1 MAHGRT
7 KTDDL
12 PALEI
17 ESLDDEPVDGV
28 TVVSGP
34 RGPIPWSVIAV
45 VAAGLL
51 CLAIVSGMGTHAPK
65 SDQSEA
71 EKIPAPTFIPSPQVT
86 APPVTQP
93 RGPLSLAFIYG
104 RIAATV
110 RMTEEIPSTHTVN
123 FAIAG
128 SGGAPDRWYYLQVGV
143 CPERT
148 PSVGAGAPARIDGSF
163 ETNVLAQVPAG
174 APVWLRVID
183 NGGREFGTAY
193 GRLFQTDFRLM
204 VASGAD
210 VCEER
215 TLAPEASNVSVRG
228 LDAAEQFAG
237 HRATLT
243 PTAVV
248 SEPGHQPVLTSADML
263 QRVAPVGT
271 GTVELV
277 LGRYSDAETGVVVDP
292 AWVVV
297 DRGEARTVWVYD
309 AVTGDFRF
317 TFSGAP
323 GALTFCPIAPGAVPD
338 GCRG

>member
-1 MAHGRT
+1 VAHGRS

-12 PALEI
+12 PGLEI
-17 ESLDDEPVDGV
+17 ESLDDESVAGV

-34 RGPIPWSVIAV
+34 RGSIPWGVVAV

-51 CLAIVSGMGTHAPK
+51 CLALVSGFGGHGPK
-65 SDQSEA
+65 SDQPDQA
-71 EKIPAPTFIPSPQVT
+71 AVIPTPTFVPSPVVSEP
-86 APPVTQP
+86 A
-93 RGPLSLAFIYG
+93 GPLSLAFIYG

-110 RMTEEIPSTHTVN
+110 RMTEATPLTHTVN

-143 CPERT
+143 CPEQV
-148 PSVGAGAPARIDGSF
+148 PSVGVGAAARIDGTF
-163 ETNVLAQVPAG
+163 EADVLAEVRAG
-174 APVWLRVID
+174 APVWLRVVD
-183 NGGREFGTAY
+183 NGGRDFGTAY

-204 VASGAD
+204 VASGPD
-210 VCEER
+210 VCEEG
-215 TLAPEASNVSVRG
+215 TLAPEAGNVSVRG
-228 LDAAEQFAG
+228 LEAAEQFADR
-237 HRATLT
+237 RATLT
-243 PTAVV
+243 PTPVGG
-248 SEPGHQPVLTSADML
+248 PGQIPVLTSTEML

-297 DRGEARTVWVYD
+297 DRGEAHTVWVYD

-323 GALTFCPIAPGAVPD
+323 GALTFCPIAPGAEPD
-338 GCRG
+338 ECQR